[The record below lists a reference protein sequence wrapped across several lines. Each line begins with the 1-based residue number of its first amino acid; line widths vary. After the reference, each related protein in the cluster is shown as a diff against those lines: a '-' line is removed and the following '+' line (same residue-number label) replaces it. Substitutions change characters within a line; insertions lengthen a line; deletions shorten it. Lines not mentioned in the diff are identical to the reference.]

1 MQSNT
6 YHIITNQNELADV
19 LNECLPGKF
28 KNVIESLVNFIH
40 VEKPQELSNVKTLKR
55 HIIIPAREQVSV
67 KCNLEGIVFEK
78 KIPVDFGLELF
89 GNEDFIPILSICLT
103 QNRNNHDLIIGRN
116 MSIRLVNQDQ
126 SIRPTE
132 QVHNTEKEKEKLAP
146 KNYHKMAARHRFR
159 DESISREKE
168 MKTYHIYERAKI

>member
-19 LNECLPGKF
+19 QNKCLPGKF

-40 VEKPQELSNVKTLKR
+40 VEKPQELSNAKTLKR

-103 QNRNNHDLIIGRN
+103 QSDIQSYIAVPVLNRSNHDLTIGQN
-116 MSIRLVNQDQ
+116 TSIRLVNQDQ
-126 SIRPTE
+126 SIRPIE
-132 QVHNTEKEKEKLAP
+132 QVHNTEKEKEKLTP
-146 KNYHKMAARHRFR
+146 KNYHKMAARHRF
-159 DESISREKE
+159 
-168 MKTYHIYERAKI
+168 